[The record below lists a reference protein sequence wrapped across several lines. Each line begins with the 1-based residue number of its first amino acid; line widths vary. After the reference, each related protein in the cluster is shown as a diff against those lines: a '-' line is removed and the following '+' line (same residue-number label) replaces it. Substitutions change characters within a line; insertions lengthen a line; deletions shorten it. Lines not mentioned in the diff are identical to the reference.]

1 MSIKDSPLLQEHRHL
16 VNERIKEITGLM
28 ADGKCTSFDDY
39 KKKSGIISGLYQS
52 IALMEKAIKV
62 YTQDSDEDD

>member
-1 MSIKDSPLLQEHRHL
+1 
-16 VNERIKEITGLM
+16 M

-62 YTQDSDEDD
+62 YTQDSEEDD